1 MYRIYLGGVQ
11 TNNEIGNL
19 SGLVHNE
26 VVIHKDSYEST
37 NVFTEDYFNNMIV
50 GEWVKLRTF
59 GSNFSPR
66 TGHEC
71 IFYKKKIYLFGGT
84 DQDDRKNDLYSF
96 DIY

>member
-1 MYRIYLGGVQ
+1 
-11 TNNEIGNL
+11 
-19 SGLVHNE
+19 
-26 VVIHKDSYEST
+26 
-37 NVFTEDYFNNMIV
+37 MIV